1 MDVVEAFGAVV
12 RAERQQRQLTQSD
25 LALRA
30 GLHLQFVSRVERG
43 ESVPSLVT
51 VFALADALE
60 LSVPALMELVV
71 GRVSPGRRG
80 ASAGS

>member
-1 MDVVEAFGAVV
+1 MDVVEAFGEVL
-12 RAERQQRQLTQSD
+12 RAERLQRQLTQGD

-30 GLHLQFVSRVERG
+30 GLHLQHISKIERG
-43 ESVPSLVT
+43 DSGPTLVT

-71 GRVSPGRRG
+71 RKISSGRR
-80 ASAGS
+80 ASRDK